1 MKKLLVLVL
10 ALCLFIP
17 AAAVMAEDDE
27 EISFYTDEVP
37 EAAVYVS
44 TWVAEDGTGA
54 LSSLMRTA
62 GSS

>member
-17 AAAVMAEDDE
+17 ALAATAEDEE
-27 EISFYTDEVP
+27 EISFYTEEVP

-44 TWVAEDGTGA
+44 TWVAEDGD
-54 LSSLMRTA
+54 
-62 GSS
+62 